1 MSDTTITAAA
11 VKALREATGAGMM
24 ACKNA
29 LVEADGDFDQ
39 AADIVRAKTGLKAQQ
54 RADERTAS
62 EGIVHAYL
70 HTPTPGMPAKVG
82 VMTDLL
88 CETDFVAKEESF
100 RQLAQDICLHI
111 AASKPVAVSED
122 QVDPAL
128 VEKERAFAKQQAE
141 EEGKPEHIIDKI
153 VEGRVAAMLKD
164 QVLLNQP
171 FVKDPDKTV
180 AEMIIEASARTGEK
194 IEVGRFVRFQIG

>member
-1 MSDTTITAAA
+1 MSDTTITAAN

-29 LVEADGDFDQ
+29 LVEAAGDFDQ

-54 RADERTAS
+54 RAGERTAS

-82 VMTDLL
+82 VMTELL

-171 FVKDPDKTV
+171 FVKDPDTTV

>member
-1 MSDTTITAAA
+1 MSDTKISAAD

-24 ACKNA
+24 ACKKA
-29 LVEADGDFDQ
+29 LVEADGDMEA
-39 AADIVRAKTGLKAQQ
+39 AADIVRKTTGLKMEQ
-54 RADERTAS
+54 RAGDRTAA
-62 EGIVHAYL
+62 EGLVHAYL
-70 HTPTPGMPAKVG
+70 HTPTPGVPAKVG
-82 VMTDLL
+82 VMLQL
-88 CETDFVAKEESF
+88 NCETDFVAKEESF
-100 RQLAQDICLHI
+100 QQLAQDIALHI

-128 VEKERAFAKQQAE
+128 IEKERAFAKSQAE
-141 EEGKPEHIIDKI
+141 EEGKPENIVSKI

-171 FVKDPDKTV
+171 FVKNPDQTI
-180 AEMIIEASARTGEK
+180 AQLITDASARTGEK